1 MVNQVHRLDLSQIDS
16 PRIRHFHGYWQGK
29 RAKPDAIPLR
39 TAFDPA
45 DVRDLLPNMV
55 IMDVERDPL
64 RFRYRLVGT
73 RVVEFNNL
81 EFTGRYLGT
90 VGWQEERQLVET
102 CTDAVAGRT
111 PLFGFYTWTLKNGAI
126 GKCEFGL
133 FPFSN
138 DESEIA
144 QLFGLEDYDFP
155 SERCRARPRKVK

>member
-1 MVNQVHRLDLSQIDS
+1 
-16 PRIRHFHGYWQGK
+16 
-29 RAKPDAIPLR
+29 
-39 TAFDPA
+39 
-45 DVRDLLPNMV
+45 MV

-90 VGWQEERQLVET
+90 IGWQEERQLVET

-155 SERCRARPRKVK
+155 SERSRARPRKVK

>member
-1 MVNQVHRLDLSQIDS
+1 
-16 PRIRHFHGYWQGK
+16 
-29 RAKPDAIPLR
+29 
-39 TAFDPA
+39 
-45 DVRDLLPNMV
+45 VRELLPNMV
-55 IMDVERDPL
+55 IMDVEREPL

-90 VGWQEERQLVET
+90 IGWQEERQLVET
-102 CTDAVAGRT
+102 CTNAVVGRA

-133 FPFSN
+133 FPFGN
-138 DESEIA
+138 DERQIA

-155 SERCRARPRKVK
+155 SERGGTRPRKVR